1 MLTSDPSAGVPM
13 PLVRRDDDGAVAVL
27 VLDRPER
34 KNALSAALVD
44 DLLAALRAAGDDGN
58 VRAVVITGAGSAFCA
73 GGDLADGMSATA
85 GGFMGGHQGR
95 GRFAELMA
103 AIPKLRVPVI
113 AAVNGDALGG
123 GCGLAAACDLVV
135 ADPAAKLGTP
145 EIKLGLFP
153 WIILAA
159 LQRDVP
165 RKPLLEL
172 VLTGEKLT
180 AEEAKALNLVNRVA
194 APGEALAE
202 AKALAARIAARSPLV
217 VAMGKAA
224 FHRIADQRYEDALAF
239 MHGQLSLNLLAEDAA
254 EGVAAFLQKREP
266 EWKGR

>member
-1 MLTSDPSAGVPM
+1 MS
-13 PLVRRDDDGAVAVL
+13 LVRREDEGPVAVL
-27 VLDRPER
+27 VLDRPDR

-44 DLLAALRAAGDDGN
+44 DLLAALRGAGEA
-58 VRAVVITGAGSAFCA
+58 RAIVLTGAGTTFCA
-73 GGDLADGMSATA
+73 GGDLADGMGGGA
-85 GGFMGGHQGR
+85 GGFLGGHQGR
-95 GRFAELMA
+95 GRFAELLGL
-103 AIPKLRVPVI
+103 IPRLRPPVV

-135 ADPAAKLGTP
+135 ADPAARLGTP

-165 RKPLLEL
+165 RKALLEL

-180 AEEAKALNLVNRVA
+180 AEAAKALGLVNRVS
-194 APGEALAE
+194 APGQAVAE
-202 AKALAARIAARSPLV
+202 AKALAGTIAARSPAV

-224 FHRIADQRYEDALAF
+224 FHRIADLAYDDALAY
-239 MHGQLSLNLLAEDAA
+239 MHAQLSLNLLAEDAA

-266 EWKGR
+266 VWKGR